1 VAVLKRKKR
10 AGSEIPTS
18 ATSDISFLLI
28 VFFIVMP
35 MKKDE
40 IGLSMLLPGKKNE
53 QTTVRVKQ
61 SHVLTVK
68 VDEHNSVTVGGN
80 LVTIDKIEGLVRER
94 LLVEPTKTV
103 VIVETHPDADY
114 GMMIAC
120 LDEVRKSEARKVS
133 LKTTGM

>member
-1 VAVLKRKKR
+1 MAVLKRKKR
-10 AGSEIPTS
+10 GGSEIPTS

-40 IGLSMLLPGKKNE
+40 IGLSMLLPGKKSE

-68 VDEHNSVTVGGN
+68 VNENNSVS
-80 LVTIDKIEGLVRER
+80 IDGSPVSLGMIEGLVRER
-94 LLVEPTKTV
+94 LMIEPNKTV

>member
-1 VAVLKRKKR
+1 MAVLKRKKR
-10 AGSEIPTS
+10 GGSEIPTS

-40 IGLSMLLPGKKNE
+40 IGLSMLLPGKKTE

-68 VDEHNSVTVGGN
+68 VRANNSVTIADN
-80 LVTIDKIEGLVRER
+80 PVTLSMIEGLIRER
-94 LLVEPTKTV
+94 LVAEPKTV

-120 LDEVRKSEARKVS
+120 LDEIRKSEAGKVS